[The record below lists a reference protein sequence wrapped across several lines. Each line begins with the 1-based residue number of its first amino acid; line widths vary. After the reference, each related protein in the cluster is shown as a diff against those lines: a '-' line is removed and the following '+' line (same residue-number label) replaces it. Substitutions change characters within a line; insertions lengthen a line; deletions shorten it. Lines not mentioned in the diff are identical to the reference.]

1 MNPQQQQVV
10 RLSRI
15 KPRVAGAFLLQQ
27 RGELYPK
34 LVIITKDDNEKLWV
48 DLQQPNTKPQRL
60 DIITSGSKW
69 SLPLNF
75 TPKGN
80 SL

>member
-15 KPRVAGAFLLQQ
+15 RPRVAGAFLLHQ
-27 RGELYPK
+27 RGEPYPK
-34 LVIITKDDNEKLWV
+34 LVVITKDDNEKFWIDV
-48 DLQQPNTKPQRL
+48 QQPNTKPQRL
-60 DIITSGSKW
+60 DTIPSGSKW

-75 TPKGN
+75 TPKEK